1 MKTVSMRRTIAAP
14 IDEVFDW
21 LVDGTNW
28 ASVPGMIYSR
38 VSPADGPEPHGVGSV
53 REFATWA
60 SKGTE
65 VITAFERP
73 HHMGYRAL
81 STIPPSQHEG
91 GSITLQEVPG
101 GTEVFWTSTGRLKA
115 PVLSDSLTRLF
126 APLIKMG
133 MVNVTRAA
141 ERALTGRPDV
151 R

>member
-73 HHMGYRAL
+73 PTWAIGRCRRYRRRN
-81 STIPPSQHEG
+81 T
-91 GSITLQEVPG
+91 
-101 GTEVFWTSTGRLKA
+101 TGDR
-115 PVLSDSLTRLF
+115 
-126 APLIKMG
+126 
-133 MVNVTRAA
+133 
-141 ERALTGRPDV
+141 
-151 R
+151 